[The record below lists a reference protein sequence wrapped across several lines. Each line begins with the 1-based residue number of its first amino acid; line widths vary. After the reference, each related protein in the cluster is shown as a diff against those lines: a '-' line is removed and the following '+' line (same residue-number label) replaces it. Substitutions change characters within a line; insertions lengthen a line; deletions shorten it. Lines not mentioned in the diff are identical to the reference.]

1 MKFHV
6 YSLIT
11 GPFQENSY
19 IISDQVSNDCILI
32 DPGDEAKKISILIDD
47 NNLNPIAII
56 NTHAH
61 LDHIGAVDEI
71 KKIYNVPFYLHYAE
85 KPVLESYPMSCRM
98 FGIEAKPIPSVDHWI
113 QKGGELR
120 IGSFKFLII
129 ETPGHTP
136 GGCCFLIDKSLF
148 VGDTLFH
155 GSVGRTDLPG
165 GDWNMLEESLLYLMN
180 NISSDI
186 TIYSGHGVETNI
198 GIEMEKNPFLI
209 SLKSNLN

>member
-85 KPVLESYPMSCRM
+85 KPVLESYPISCRM

-165 GDWNMLEESLLYLMN
+165 GDWNILEESLLYLMN
-180 NISSDI
+180 LS
-186 TIYSGHGVETNI
+186 
-198 GIEMEKNPFLI
+198 LI
-209 SLKSNLN
+209 HI

>member
-32 DPGDEAKKISILIDD
+32 DPCDEAKKISILIDD

-71 KKIYNVPFYLHYAE
+71 KNIYNVPFYLHYAE
-85 KPVLESYPMSCRM
+85 KPILESYPMSCRM

-198 GIEMEKNPFLI
+198 GIEMEKNPFLV